1 MFSNSNA
8 IKAANRKHNLI
19 AVMRA
24 VSWKLIYD
32 ITV

>member
-19 AVMRA
+19 AIMRA
-24 VSWKLIYD
+24 VTCILIYD
-32 ITV
+32 I